1 MIIMAESVLL
11 LGSFLLFMLFFAGV
25 GLASMRV
32 KEDTTD
38 DYLVAGRGMHPALA
52 ALSAVSTWNS
62 GYMFIG
68 FIGFIF
74 LNGYSA
80 VWIAVVSTIGQ
91 LVAWIWLYKY
101 IQKEGETR
109 GIRSLSSLV
118 SNTTGSPEAK
128 GSGCSFRNFPLH
140 LCSSTTDCWRYCPRN
155 DAQMVSNHR
164 YSHRFRLSCRLLLR
178 WRNSCFDLDRCCS
191 IVCDDCRF
199 NHLVCCRNQRKW
211 WLFRLTCPVV
221 HHRACHGQFIPLWVE
236 VRRHLVDCCIL
247 PRWPRRCWPTTGC
260 LTCNDAQGR
269 QRSKASNGLVL
280 RLANSFH
287 HSDVPHRTCMPRL
300 ITGTWRLMVLKLAC
314 QNWLWSN

>member
-1 MIIMAESVLL
+1 MITMDDSTFL

-128 GSGCSFRNFPLH
+128 V
-140 LCSSTTDCWRYCPRN
+140 
-155 DAQMVSNHR
+155 AAV
-164 YSHRFRLSCRLLLR
+164 LSVIFLSIYAAANLLLAVLL
-178 WRNSCFDLDRCCS
+178 SKRC
-191 IVCDDCRF
+191 
-199 NHLVCCRNQRKW
+199 
-211 WLFRLTCPVV
+211 
-221 HHRACHGQFIPLWVE
+221 
-236 VRRHLVDCCIL
+236 
-247 PRWPRRCWPTTGC
+247 
-260 LTCNDAQGR
+260 
-269 QRSKASNGLVL
+269 SNGLQ
-280 RLANSFH
+280 
-287 HSDVPHRTCMPRL
+287 P
-300 ITGTWRLMVLKLAC
+300 
-314 QNWLWSN
+314 